1 MDPLS
6 QGTVGV
12 AFAQS
17 IANKNNIIKIGIIG
31 FFAGL
36 APDLDVLIRSEN
48 DPILFLEYHR
58 QFSHSLFFIPF
69 GSLIVALLIF
79 PLFKKS
85 MSLKTIYMASFLG
98 YATHGLLDACTSYG
112 TLLFW
117 PFSNERVTWN
127 NISIIDPLF
136 TIPVLILIGIAIKTR
151 KKIFSFKIFKSEDNF
166 KNTLL
171 QGLISHDAVTGSN
184 LGPRSPGSLI
194 NLLFRMANHNNSLFG
209 GIQQAK
215 GGVNA
220 VIKSLEDNVVKRGVE
235 IKTSSFVKRCII
247 ENDQVKGIE
256 LDDGTLIHADTVISS
271 ADPKS
276 TYFCLLGAE
285 HLDTDFKRRVKHHRS
300 KGRVS
305 KLQLTL
311 NKVPEFK
318 NLESTELS
326 QRLVISPS
334 IDYIEE
340 NFNYSKF
347 ENLSPEPILEFSI
360 PSLEDD
366 TLCQDGQHIMNIQI
380 QYAPFN
386 VKGGWENKKTECIDN
401 VLTILEKYAPGIKSC
416 ISRQDFISPN
426 DIEKNFNVTG
436 GHWHHGE
443 IQIDQLFMLRPIP
456 GAAQYKTPVN
466 GLYMCGAGTHPG
478 GGMTGIPGKNAAHE
492 VLKNI

>member
-1 MDPLS
+1 MIGLN
-6 QGTVGV
+6 
-12 AFAQS
+12 
-17 IANKNNIIKIGIIG
+17 IADE
-31 FFAGL
+31 L
-36 APDLDVLIRSEN
+36 
-48 DPILFLEYHR
+48 
-58 QFSHSLFFIPF
+58 
-69 GSLIVALLIF
+69 
-79 PLFKKS
+79 
-85 MSLKTIYMASFLG
+85 
-98 YATHGLLDACTSYG
+98 
-112 TLLFW
+112 
-117 PFSNERVTWN
+117 
-127 NISIIDPLF
+127 
-136 TIPVLILIGIAIKTR
+136 
-151 KKIFSFKIFKSEDNF
+151 EDNF

-209 GIQQAK
+209 GIQQAE
-215 GGVNA
+215 GGVDA
-220 VIKSLEDNVVKRGVE
+220 VIKSLENNVVKRGVE
-235 IKTSSFVKRCII
+235 IKTSSFVKQCII

-256 LDDGTLIHADTVISS
+256 LGSGALIHADTVISS

-276 TYFCLLGAE
+276 TYFCLLGTE

-305 KLQLTL
+305 KLQLIL

-360 PSLEDD
+360 PSIEDN

-386 VKGGWENKKTECIDN
+386 VRGGWENKKTECIDN

-416 ISRQDFISPN
+416 IAGQNFISPN

-456 GAAQYKTPVN
+456 GAAQYKTPVK